1 MTAYPYWYHAVS
13 YIQQVSNP
21 MTTATDQENNSPELP
36 SVDIEQEL
44 RKSYL
49 DYAMSVIVGRALPD
63 VRDGLKPVHRRTLYA
78 MRELGT
84 TYNRPYVK
92 SARIVGDVIGKYHP
106 HGDSAVYDTL
116 VRMAQDFSLRYPLVD
131 GQGNFGSMDGDPP
144 AAMRYTEARMTKL
157 DQELVADLEKETVDF
172 IPTYD
177 NSQME
182 PTVLPSKIPNILI
195 NGSEGIAV
203 GMATKIPPHNLT
215 EVIDG
220 LTALVDDPDLS
231 VHQLMDIIT
240 GPDFPTGGFIC
251 GRAGIREA
259 YETGRGVI
267 VMRAR
272 LHVEQ
277 RKKGGEAIVV
287 TEIPFQQNKAKLVK
301 KIAILMKEKRITS
314 IAEVRDESDRHGL
327 RVVMDLKK
335 DEIPDVTINQLYKMT
350 PLQKSFGIIML
361 CIVNNKPEILNLKEV
376 LVHFIDH
383 RRTII
388 YRRTAFEL
396 RKAEERAHLLEGLK
410 IALDNLDE
418 VVKLIRASA
427 SPAEAKAGL
436 IERFE
441 LSELQAQVI
450 LDMRLQKLTGLERD
464 KIIQEYTELMERIVW
479 LTEVLS
485 DDALVMQIIQEEFQT
500 IKEQYGDERRSE
512 IIDTPDE
519 ILPEDMITPEEMV
532 VTVSLNG
539 YIKRNQLSLYRAQ
552 RRGGKGVAGMAAVED
567 DFVTDLYTAST
578 LDTFLFFTNKARV
591 FWRKVYELPMAG
603 RTARGRAVVN
613 LLELA
618 EGEKL
623 AAILSIPGLADA
635 DESHTILTVTKKGRV
650 KKTSIAEYKKPVR
663 KGKLGLTIKDDDEIL
678 CAAMTSGEDHVF
690 LVTKNGLSIHFHE
703 DDVRTMGRTAA
714 GVKGIT
720 LAEDDEVVAAVVL
733 MSHEED
739 DSILTVT
746 ENGYGKRTAVNDYR
760 LQKRGGKGVFAIKTS
775 ERNGKV
781 VGALQVLDEDQV
793 MLIADSAKVIRLPM
807 DSMRIIGR
815 NTQGVKMINLN
826 EGEKVVA
833 LSMLARNSDDMDD
846 ASEGDEDDK
855 DNLTDLNDDIL
866 QDTEQ
871 NTQQDTDKGADG
883 TPID

>member
-1 MTAYPYWYHAVS
+1 MT
-13 YIQQVSNP
+13 
-21 MTTATDQENNSPELP
+21 TDQENTSPELP
-36 SVDIEQEL
+36 SIGIEQEL

-78 MRELGT
+78 MRELGNT
-84 TYNRPYVK
+84 HNRPYVK

-157 DQELVADLEKETVDF
+157 DQELVADIEKETVDF
-172 IPTYD
+172 LPTYD
-177 NSQME
+177 NSQLE

-215 EVIDG
+215 EVIDA
-220 LTALVDDPDLS
+220 LVALVDDPDLS
-231 VHQLMDIIT
+231 VHQLMEIIT

-251 GRAGIREA
+251 GLAGIREA
-259 YETGRGVI
+259 YETGRGII

-272 LHVEQ
+272 MHVEQ
-277 RKKGGEAIVV
+277 RKKGGESIIV

-301 KIAILMKEKRITS
+301 KIALLMKEKRITS

-383 RRTII
+383 RRTVI

-418 VVKLIRASA
+418 VVELIKASA
-427 SPAEAKAGL
+427 NPAEAKASL

-464 KIIQEYTELMERIVW
+464 KIIQEYTELMERIAW
-479 LTEVLS
+479 LKDVLA
-485 DDALVMQIIQEEFQT
+485 DDALVMNIIQEEFKA
-500 IKEQYGDERRSE
+500 IREQYGDERLAE
-512 IIDTPDE
+512 IIDAPDE

-532 VTVSLNG
+532 VTISHNG

-552 RRGGKGVAGMAAVED
+552 RRGGKGVTGMAATED
-567 DFVTDLYTAST
+567 DFVTDLYSAST

-613 LLELA
+613 LLELG
-618 EGEKL
+618 EDEKL
-623 AAILSIPGLADA
+623 AAILPVSDLANADEGLA
-635 DESHTILTVTKKGRV
+635 ILTVTKKGRI

-663 KGKLGLTIKDDDEIL
+663 KGKYGLTIKEDDEML
-678 CAAMTSGEDHVF
+678 CAAITSGDDEVF
-690 LVTKNGLSIHFHE
+690 LVTRNGLSIHFHE

-714 GVKGIT
+714 GVKGIN
-720 LAEDDEVVAAVVL
+720 LAEDDEVVSAVIL
-733 MSHEED
+733 KTD

-746 ENGYGKRTAVNDYR
+746 ENGFGKRTAVTDYR
-760 LQKRGGKGVFAIKTS
+760 LQKRGGKGIFAIKTS

-781 VGALQVLDEDQV
+781 VGALQVVDEDQV
-793 MLIADSAKVIRLPM
+793 MLIADSAKVIRLPL

-833 LSMLARNSDDMDD
+833 LSMLARTDDEIDNSDDTYDADD
-846 ASEGDEDDK
+846 TLIDGEEELSARDNRDNETENTGQDD
-855 DNLTDLNDDIL
+855 N
-866 QDTEQ
+866 Q
-871 NTQQDTDKGADG
+871 GADE